1 MMQQSSLSS
10 TWETWK
16 PRVVALAIGLVAGP
30 LISNSLG
37 WQVTSGAARTA
48 MRDGVVQSQA
58 LICEAQA
65 RADVKEPGKLDYSG
79 RSDLAK
85 KWAVMPGAKD
95 ADSEVANACAG
106 RLAG

>member
-1 MMQQSSLSS
+1 MTQSSSFSS
-10 TWETWK
+10 AWLTWK
-16 PRVVALAIGLVAGP
+16 PRVIALAVGLVAGP
-30 LISNSLG
+30 LISNWLG
-37 WQVTSGAARTA
+37 WQVTSGSARTA
-48 MRDGVVQSQA
+48 MRDSVVQSQA

-85 KWAVMPGAKD
+85 KWAVMPGAKE
-95 ADSEVANACAG
+95 ADRDVATACAS